1 MSRHIVLNLYVFG
14 RHSSAESAL
23 SGITELWQGTRREQV
38 ELAVIDVSQFPQLA
52 EQNKVLATPTL
63 VRERPL
69 PRRKVIGDL
78 SELDRVA
85 AFLGLQARKQ
95 RRKSRR
101 PGRSA

>member
-1 MSRHIVLNLYVFG
+1 MSRRIVLNLYVFG

-23 SGITELWQGTRREQV
+23 SGISKLWQGSAREQV
-38 ELAVIDVSQFPQLA
+38 ELAVIDVSRFPQIA
-52 EQNKVLATPTL
+52 EENKVLATPTL

-78 SELDRVA
+78 SDLDRVA
-85 AFLGLQARKQ
+85 AFLGLEARKQ
-95 RRKSRR
+95 RSKSRG